1 MWQRMYIREG
11 SLVHANA
18 VCIEMAHTLHSGP
31 GALGVHS
38 RHPADQNLYSM
49 GRMSLM
55 IMVIRG

>member
-1 MWQRMYIREG
+1 MWQWVCVREG

-18 VCIEMAHTLHSGP
+18 VCTETAHTLHSGP
-31 GALGVHS
+31 GVLGIHS
-38 RHPADQNLYSM
+38 GHPAGQSLHSM